1 VDAGPPRPA
10 DHAQGSQ
17 IESVEAAGEPFCDV
31 TRTHQQNPLADQR
44 LGGPAQPQLSILVS
58 HEGRQL
64 AQQSEQSGHHPLSGQ
79 RAVRASTVRQR
90 HPRGKTVHP
99 PLRTR

>member
-1 VDAGPPRPA
+1 MDAGPPRPA

-44 LGGPAQPQLSILVS
+44 LGGPAQPQFSIWLRMKVGS
-58 HEGRQL
+58 SR
-64 AQQSEQSGHHPLSGQ
+64 ST
-79 RAVRASTVRQR
+79 ASSPATTPTVN
-90 HPRGKTVHP
+90 PRFISP
-99 PLRTR
+99 SFSA